1 MAPNLT
7 SLRRG
12 QWSRRQ
18 KWCHSQSQSGKLAP
32 HANKGTWLDAV
43 SLFIQYTNYI
53 LKRLVFLLEMTELTP
68 NSQACWLFTVESD
81 LLLKLC
87 MSLSFKIG
95 KLLLFFLNIHY
106 DFLYKNIEELR
117 CEHSVSI
124 EIKRSCGK
132 RLDDLSSISWKSM
145 SDEVHCKAHCMFV
158 KILLFK
164 LHVLL
169 TPEFL
174 LLLVNL

>member
-106 DFLYKNIEELR
+106 DFLYKKYWRVALR
-117 CEHSVSI
+117 TFGFDWN
-124 EIKRSCGK
+124 KT
-132 RLDDLSSISWKSM
+132 
-145 SDEVHCKAHCMFV
+145 FV
-158 KILLFK
+158 RQASRWLIQHQLKVYEWWGSL
-164 LHVLL
+164 
-169 TPEFL
+169 
-174 LLLVNL
+174 